1 MPHLHHG
8 VSGASPVLL
17 ILPILAA
24 LVYLRG
30 WLFLRTTSLSV
41 IEAWRAGSF
50 VLGLFL
56 IWVALASPIAV
67 LDQASLTGHMIQHL
81 LLMTFATPLILLSEP
96 VMLLLHGLPRR
107 FVRSIIGPLFRW
119 RPIQQLGRLLAQS
132 PLCWLAAVG
141 ALVIWHVPAAFTL
154 GMQSKAW
161 HTIEHASFL
170 GTGFL
175 FWWPV
180 VQPWPGVSRRPDWS
194 IILYLFLATLP
205 CDVLSAFLVF
215 SERVVYPV
223 YLSASDQSS
232 LTVLADQQCAGA
244 LMWTCVTIVYLVA
257 GAICSTRLL
266 SPQSCAST
274 AVVTPLCAA
283 EYSFCPTSM
292 QPIGPTL
299 GKTIRAA
306 GDLMLK
312 RRTE

>member
-8 VSGASPVLL
+8 VSGSSPVSL
-17 ILPILAA
+17 IFPILAA

-30 WLFLRTTSLSV
+30 WLHLRTTSLNV

-67 LDQASLTGHMIQHL
+67 WDQASLTGHMIQHL
-81 LLMTFATPLILLSEP
+81 LLMTFGAPLILLSEP

-119 RPIQQLGRLLAQS
+119 RPVQQLGRLLVQPA
-132 PLCWLAAVG
+132 LCWLAAVG

-154 GMQSKAW
+154 GMQSEAW
-161 HTIEHASFL
+161 HAVEYASFL
-170 GTGFL
+170 GTGLL

-180 VQPWPGVSRRPDWS
+180 VQPWPSVSRRPDWS

-215 SERVVYPV
+215 SERVTYPM
-223 YLSASDQSS
+223 YLSTSGQSS
-232 LTVLADQQCAGA
+232 LSVLADQQCAGA
-244 LMWTCVTIVYLVA
+244 LMWTCVTIVYLLA
-257 GAICSTRLL
+257 GTILSTHLL
-266 SPQSCAST
+266 SPQISA
-274 AVVTPLCAA
+274 
-283 EYSFCPTSM
+283 TSLRSADNDRVLAF
-292 QPIGPTL
+292 T
-299 GKTIRAA
+299 RF
-306 GDLMLK
+306 D
-312 RRTE
+312 R

>member
-8 VSGASPVLL
+8 ESGSSPVSL
-17 ILPILAA
+17 IFPILAA

-30 WLFLRTTSLSV
+30 WLHLRSTSLNV

-50 VLGLFL
+50 VLGLFS

-67 LDQASLTGHMIQHL
+67 WDQASLTGHMIQHL
-81 LLMTFATPLILLSEP
+81 LLMTFAAPLILLSEP

-119 RPIQQLGRLLAQS
+119 RPVQQLGRLLAQ
-132 PLCWLAAVG
+132 PALCLLAAVG
-141 ALVIWHVPAAFTL
+141 ALVIWHGPAAFTL
-154 GMQSKAW
+154 RMQSKAW
-161 HTIEHASFL
+161 HAIEHASFL

-215 SERVVYPV
+215 SERVAYPV
-223 YLSASDQSS
+223 YLSTSGQSS
-232 LTVLADQQCAGA
+232 LFVLADQQCAGA

-257 GAICSTRLL
+257 GAILSLHLL
-266 SPQSCAST
+266 SPQIS
-274 AVVTPLCAA
+274 VTP
-283 EYSFCPTSM
+283 EIDPQSM
-292 QPIGPTL
+292 EVPL
-299 GKTIRAA
+299 
-306 GDLMLK
+306 
-312 RRTE
+312 

>member
-8 VSGASPVLL
+8 VSGSSPVSL
-17 ILPILAA
+17 IFLILAA

-30 WLFLRTTSLSV
+30 WLHLRTTSLNI

-50 VLGLFL
+50 VLGLFS

-67 LDQASLTGHMIQHL
+67 WDQALLTGHMIQHL
-81 LLMTFATPLILLSEP
+81 LLMTFAAPLILLSEP

-107 FVRSIIGPLFRW
+107 FVRSIIDPLLCW
-119 RPIQQLGRLLAQS
+119 RPIQQLGNLLAQS
-132 PLCWLAAVG
+132 ALCWLAAVG

-161 HTIEHASFL
+161 HAIEHASFL
-170 GTGFL
+170 ATGFL

-205 CDVLSAFLVF
+205 CDILSGFLVF
-215 SERVVYPV
+215 SERVAYPV
-223 YLSASDQSS
+223 YLSTSGQSS
-232 LTVLADQQCAGA
+232 FTVLADQQRAGA

-266 SPQSCAST
+266 SPQSSPP
-274 AVVTPLCAA
+274 TPVDPQSVEVL
-283 EYSFCPTSM
+283 
-292 QPIGPTL
+292 
-299 GKTIRAA
+299 
-306 GDLMLK
+306 
-312 RRTE
+312 